1 VSALGVPNALTLARM
16 AAALPVAAL
25 IGSPHPAAPAWAL
38 ATFALAMASD
48 VVDGA
53 LARRWGRVTP
63 LGAFLDPLADKV
75 LVLSTLIAL
84 SARGLVPAGVVAV
97 LLAREAAVT
106 GLRAAA
112 AGKGASLGASAYGK
126 AKTVLQALACG
137 GLLLALAAPSQAL
150 AALAYALLWGAVGFT
165 ILTGAGYLLAAPRAG
180 GTLRTRAP

>member
-1 VSALGVPNALTLARM
+1 VSTLGLPNALTLARM

-25 IGSPHPAAPAWAL
+25 IGSPDTAAPAWAL
-38 ATFALAMASD
+38 AIFALAMASD
-48 VVDGA
+48 VIDGA
-53 LARRWGRVTP
+53 LARRCGRATP

-75 LVLSTLIAL
+75 LVLSTLVAL
-84 SARGLVPAGVVAV
+84 AARGLAPAGVVAV

-112 AGKGASLGASAYGK
+112 AARGASLGANAYGK

-137 GLLLALAAPSQAL
+137 GLLLAQAAPSQAL
-150 AALAYALLWGAVGFT
+150 AALAYGLLWGAAGLAV
-165 ILTGAGYLLAAPRAG
+165 LTGAGYLLAAPSSG